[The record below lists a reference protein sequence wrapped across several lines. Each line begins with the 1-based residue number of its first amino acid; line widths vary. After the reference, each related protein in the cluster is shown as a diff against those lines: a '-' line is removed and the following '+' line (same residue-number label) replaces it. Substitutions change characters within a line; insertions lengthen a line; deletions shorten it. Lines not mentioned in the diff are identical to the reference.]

1 MHCLLTY
8 VALDVSLALI
18 STHPVDPDQGSAR
31 DWIFKRKFQ
40 KEEKEII

>member
-8 VALDVSLALI
+8 VALDVSLANI

-31 DWIFKRKFQ
+31 NWIIKRS
-40 KEEKEII
+40 EEKKEII

>member
-8 VALDVSLALI
+8 VALDVSLAKI

-31 DWIFKRKFQ
+31 NWIFKRS
-40 KEEKEII
+40 EEKKEII